1 MVATTQ
7 STPKQR
13 QLIHQLCHYDADVK
27 KLLVQQVSKFRTE
40 TSLELSE
47 READELIRHLQQDW
61 AKFDKLKKQ
70 HCYILS
76 LMHQLQWTSPCAMSK
91 FGKKPDMPRLNQWLR
106 SAKSPVKKPLNAMTK
121 EETSKVI
128 YAMEQMLVK

>member
-27 KLLVQQVSKFRTE
+27 KLLVQQASDFRTT
-40 TSLELSE
+40 TSLELSK
-47 READELIRHLQQDW
+47 REAEKLIRHLQTNW
-61 AKFDKLKKQ
+61 AKFDKSNSQ
-70 HCYILS
+70 HRYILS
-76 LMHQLQWTSPCAMSK
+76 LMYQLQWTCSNSTNIH
-91 FGKKPDMPRLNQWLR
+91 GKVPDMPRLNQWLR
-106 SAKSPVKKPLNAMTK
+106 SARSPVKKPLMAMSK

-128 YAMEQMLVK
+128 FAMEQILSK